1 MHGKAPSSQL
11 TAKHEARS
19 ARELE
24 DGSEL
29 QELEG
34 PGMWPWGPE
43 EQQASC
49 SDAGSS

>member
-19 ARELE
+19 AR
-24 DGSEL
+24 
-29 QELEG
+29 ELEG